1 MHLGTFMHM
10 QMRECVCASEVVRE
24 RGRQSEHRH
33 TIELLSQLACRGLV
47 SAFEDGFSE
56 CHGDEVC

>member
-1 MHLGTFMHM
+1 MHM